1 MMQIQML
8 LNEKK
13 VTADIAPDML
23 LIDFLRSQ
31 GCYSVTDT
39 G

>member
-1 MMQIQML
+1 MQIQML

-23 LIDFLRSQ
+23 PLISCGAR
-31 GCYSVTDT
+31 GATA
-39 G
+39 